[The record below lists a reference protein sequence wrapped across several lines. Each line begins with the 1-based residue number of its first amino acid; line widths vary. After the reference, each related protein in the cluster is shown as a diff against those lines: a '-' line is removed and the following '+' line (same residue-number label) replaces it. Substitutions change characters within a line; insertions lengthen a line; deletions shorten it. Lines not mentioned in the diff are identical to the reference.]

1 MFTSTIQVLPL
12 RRVLPGGVVEWLRRL
27 LFIRFVLVL
36 KLGIQNL
43 ILFYDFEHFFIRSD
57 IFFKHW
63 VN

>member
-36 KLGIQNL
+36 KLGIQNS
-43 ILFYDFEHFFIRSD
+43 ILFIYDFEHFFIRSD
-57 IFFKHW
+57 ILF
-63 VN
+63 